1 MKNNTAIVIVTLL
14 RCVVAISAFYFAFL
28 LASHKLDGWG
38 WFIVIGMFASA
49 FTVTLSS
56 DKENE

>member
-14 RCVVAISAFYFAFL
+14 RCIVAIAAFYFAFL
-28 LASHKLDGWG
+28 LASQELDGWG

-49 FTVTLSS
+49 FTVTFSS
-56 DKENE
+56 DKANK